1 MNGFKLK
8 EGRLRLDVLHR
19 ESGEVLEQTAQGG
32 CRCSVPGG
40 VQDQVGW
47 VAGQPHL
54 VLDLVVGNPVF
65 GQGAWN
71 CTTFEVPSN
80 PNHAMIL

>member
-47 VAGQPHL
+47 VAGQPGL
-54 VLDLVVGNPVF
+54 VPDLGVGGPACGSGV
-65 GQGAWN
+65 
-71 CTTFEVPSN
+71 
-80 PNHAMIL
+80 